1 MDKFNVHPLKQTMAE
16 TRILLVEDEKKIAES
31 LRKGLSEHYY
41 DVDVAYDGVIGRKL
55 FDSKKY
61 DLAILDINLPLMNGY
76 ELARHIR
83 QSNDEIL
90 VIMLTAMN
98 TTEDK
103 IEGFEA
109 GADDYIVKPFDFQEL
124 LVRIRAL
131 LKRLYH
137 QPAVGANILKVG
149 DLVMNLD
156 SKEVSREGRNIPLT
170 AKEFQLLEYFI
181 RNKNK
186 VVSRIDIAL
195 NVWDIDFDTKTNVID
210 VYVNFLRK
218 KIEKDFSSKLIYTQ
232 VGMGYVL
239 KENP

>member
-1 MDKFNVHPLKQTMAE
+1 MAE

-31 LRKGLSEHYY
+31 LRKGLSEHHYE
-41 DVDVAYDGVIGRKL
+41 VDVAYDGAIGRKL
-55 FDSKKY
+55 FESKKY
-61 DLAILDINLPLMNGY
+61 DLAILDINIPLINGY

-83 QSNDEIL
+83 HSNDEIL

-137 QPAVGANILKVG
+137 QPGIGANILKVG

-186 VVSRIDIAL
+186 VVSRVDIAL

>member
-1 MDKFNVHPLKQTMAE
+1 MTE
-16 TRILLVEDEKKIAES
+16 TKILLVEDEKKIAET
-31 LRKGLSEHYY
+31 LRKGLVEQHYE
-41 DVDVAYDGVIGRKL
+41 VDLAFDGAIGKKL
-55 FDSKKY
+55 FDSGSY

-83 QSNDEIL
+83 SYNEEIL
-90 VIMLTAMN
+90 IIMLTAMN

-131 LKRLYH
+131 LKRLHH
-137 QPAVGANILKVG
+137 QPGSGTNQLKVA

-156 SKEVSREGRNIPLT
+156 SKEVTRDGKLISLT

-186 VVSRIDIAL
+186 VVSRIDIAM

-218 KIEKDFSSKLIYTQ
+218 KIEKDFPSKLIYTQ

-239 KENP
+239 KENT

>member
-1 MDKFNVHPLKQTMAE
+1 MADIK
-16 TRILLVEDEKKIAES
+16 ILLVEDEKKIAET
-31 LRKGLSEHYY
+31 LRKGLSEQHY
-41 DVDVAYDGVIGRKL
+41 DVDIAYDGLIGKKL
-55 FDSKKY
+55 FDSNSY

-76 ELARHIR
+76 ELARYIR
-83 QSNDEIL
+83 SYNEQIL
-90 VIMLTAMN
+90 VVMLTAMN
-98 TTEDK
+98 ATEDK

-131 LKRLYH
+131 LKRLH
-137 QPAVGANILKVG
+137 QQPLPGMNVLKVA

-156 SKEVSREGRNIPLT
+156 SKEVSREGRAIPLT

-186 VVSRIDIAL
+186 VVSRIDIAI

-218 KIEKDFSSKLIYTQ
+218 KIERDFSSKLIYTQ

-239 KENP
+239 KENS

>member
-1 MDKFNVHPLKQTMAE
+1 MAD
-16 TRILLVEDEKKIAES
+16 TKILLVEDEKKIAET
-31 LRKGLSEHYY
+31 LRKGLTEQHYE
-41 DVDVAYDGVIGRKL
+41 VDVAYDGAIGKKL
-55 FDSKKY
+55 FDAGAY

-83 QSNDEIL
+83 SYNEEIL

-131 LKRLYH
+131 LKRLHH
-137 QPAVGANILKVG
+137 QPAAGTNILKVG

-156 SKEVSREGRNIPLT
+156 SKEVTREGKAIPLT
-170 AKEFQLLEYFI
+170 AKEFQLLEYLI

-186 VVSRIDIAL
+186 VVSRIDIAM

-239 KENP
+239 KETP

>member
-1 MDKFNVHPLKQTMAE
+1 
-16 TRILLVEDEKKIAES
+16 KKIAET
-31 LRKGLSEHYY
+31 LCKGLTEQHYE
-41 DVDVAYDGVIGRKL
+41 VDVAYDGGTGKKL
-55 FDSKKY
+55 FDTNSY
-61 DLAILDINLPLMNGY
+61 DLAILDINVPVMNGY

-83 QSNDEIL
+83 GYNEEIL

-131 LKRLYH
+131 LKRLHH
-137 QPAVGANILKVG
+137 QPGAGANILKVG
-149 DLVMNLD
+149 DLIMNLD
-156 SKEVSREGRNIPLT
+156 SKEVTREGRAIPLT

-186 VVSRIDIAL
+186 VVSRIDIAM

-239 KENP
+239 KENS

>member
-1 MDKFNVHPLKQTMAE
+1 MAE
-16 TRILLVEDEKKIAES
+16 TKILLVEDEKKIAET
-31 LRKGLSEHYY
+31 LRKGLTEQHYE
-41 DVDVAYDGVIGRKL
+41 VDVAYDGAIGKKL
-55 FDSKKY
+55 FDTNAY

-83 QSNDEIL
+83 NFNEEIL

-131 LKRLYH
+131 LKRLH
-137 QPAVGANILKVG
+137 HVPAAGANILKVG
-149 DLVMNLD
+149 DLMMNLD
-156 SKEVSREGRNIPLT
+156 SKEVTREGKAIPLT
-170 AKEFQLLEYFI
+170 AKEFQLLEYLI

-186 VVSRIDIAL
+186 VVSRIDIAM

>member
-1 MDKFNVHPLKQTMAE
+1 MAE

-31 LRKGLSEHYY
+31 LRKGLSEQHYE
-41 DVDVAYDGVIGRKL
+41 VDVAYDGAVGRKL
-55 FDSKKY
+55 FDANAY

-83 QSNDEIL
+83 GTNEEIL

-131 LKRLYH
+131 LKRLHH
-137 QPAVGANILKVG
+137 QPGSGSNIA
-149 DLVMNLD
+149 
-156 SKEVSREGRNIPLT
+156 EGRGPRHEPRQQGGQPRRRNIPLT

-186 VVSRIDIAL
+186 VVSRVDIAL

>member
-1 MDKFNVHPLKQTMAE
+1 MAE

-31 LRKGLSEHYY
+31 LRKGLSEHHYE
-41 DVDVAYDGVIGRKL
+41 VDVAYDGSIGRKL
-55 FDSKKY
+55 FESKKY
-61 DLAILDINLPLMNGY
+61 DLAILDINIPLMNGY

-90 VIMLTAMN
+90 VIMLTAMSA
-98 TTEDK
+98 TEDK

-131 LKRLYH
+131 LKRLHH
-137 QPAVGANILKVG
+137 QPAVGTNILKVG

>member
-1 MDKFNVHPLKQTMAE
+1 MTE

-31 LRKGLSEHYY
+31 LRKGLSEHHYE
-41 DVDVAYDGVIGRKL
+41 VDVAYDGVIGRKL
-55 FDSKKY
+55 FESKKY

-83 QSNDEIL
+83 HSNEEIL

-98 TTEDK
+98 ATEDK

-137 QPAVGANILKVG
+137 QPAAGAVNILKVG

>member
-1 MDKFNVHPLKQTMAE
+1 MAE
-16 TRILLVEDEKKIAES
+16 TKILLVEDEKKIAET
-31 LRKGLSEHYY
+31 LRKGLTEQHYE
-41 DVDVAYDGVIGRKL
+41 VDVAYDGGTGKKL
-55 FDSKKY
+55 FDTNSY
-61 DLAILDINLPLMNGY
+61 DLAILDINLPVMNGY

-83 QSNDEIL
+83 SYNEEIL

-131 LKRLYH
+131 LKRLHH
-137 QPAVGANILKVG
+137 QPGAGTNILKVG

-156 SKEVSREGRNIPLT
+156 SKEVTREGRTIPLT

-186 VVSRIDIAL
+186 VVSRIDIAM

-239 KENP
+239 KENV

>member
-1 MDKFNVHPLKQTMAE
+1 MPE

-31 LRKGLSEHYY
+31 LRKGLSEHHYE
-41 DVDVAYDGVIGRKL
+41 VDVAYDGVIGRKL
-55 FDSKKY
+55 FESKEY

-76 ELARHIR
+76 DLARHIR
-83 QSNDEIL
+83 QSNEGIL
-90 VIMLTAMN
+90 VVMLTAMN

-131 LKRLYH
+131 LKRLH
-137 QPAVGANILKVG
+137 HVPSLGSNVLKVG

-218 KIEKDFSSKLIYTQ
+218 KIEKDFSYKLIYTQ

>member
-1 MDKFNVHPLKQTMAE
+1 MTEIK
-16 TRILLVEDEKKIAES
+16 ILLVEDEKKIAET
-31 LRKGLSEHYY
+31 LRKGLSEQHYE
-41 DVDVAYDGVIGRKL
+41 VDVAYDGLIGKKL
-55 FDSKKY
+55 FDGNTY

-76 ELARHIR
+76 ELARYIR
-83 QSNDEIL
+83 SYNEQIL
-90 VIMLTAMN
+90 IVMLTAMN
-98 TTEDK
+98 ATEDK

-131 LKRLYH
+131 LKRLH
-137 QPAVGANILKVG
+137 QQPTSGTNMLKVG
-149 DLVMNLD
+149 DLVMNLN
-156 SKEVSREGRNIPLT
+156 SKEVTREGKLIPLT
-170 AKEFQLLEYFI
+170 AKEFQLLEYLI

-186 VVSRIDIAL
+186 VVSRIDIAM

-239 KENP
+239 KDNA

>member
-1 MDKFNVHPLKQTMAE
+1 MPARLEWINLTFIREN
-16 TRILLVEDEKKIAES
+16 ILWQKPGFYWSKTKRKSPNPFEKACPNIIMKS
-31 LRKGLSEHYY
+31 TLPTTGL
-41 DVDVAYDGVIGRKL
+41 IGRKL
-55 FDSKKY
+55 FESKKY

-83 QSNDEIL
+83 PSNEEIL

-137 QPAVGANILKVG
+137 QPPSA
-149 DLVMNLD
+149 
-156 SKEVSREGRNIPLT
+156 PT
-170 AKEFQLLEYFI
+170 F
-181 RNKNK
+181 
-186 VVSRIDIAL
+186 
-195 NVWDIDFDTKTNVID
+195 
-210 VYVNFLRK
+210 
-218 KIEKDFSSKLIYTQ
+218 
-232 VGMGYVL
+232 
-239 KENP
+239 